1 LLDLKF
7 EGTEVNNKQ
16 HQIQLEGKDHLRGRV
31 DGRRTKFYFG
41 FQGCVS
47 IVMLTF
53 IIHAISALRATA
65 NH

>member
-1 LLDLKF
+1 LLDIKF

-16 HQIQLEGKDHLRGRV
+16 HQIQLEGKDHLRGRI

-47 IVMLTF
+47 IVMLIF
-53 IIHAISALRATA
+53 IIHEISAFGTTA
-65 NH
+65 DH